1 MLTGLGTALSISC
14 AGTPG
19 VLTQL
24 VEARRLASELRVQFT
39 KAAET
44 GNRAVMASAED
55 TASAAANESRQA
67 TEAVA
72 KDLTSLRATLEA
84 LDYKEELRLLEAFAS
99 SFQEYRRIDDELLPL
114 AVENTN
120 VKAQALSFGAATVA
134 ANAFKDSLERAASY
148 STPAGRCCVESLMTG
163 AHAALLEIRVL
174 HAPHIAEADDAAMTQ
189 MESRM
194 TAFEEEARRILKRL
208 PPLLTEAAARPLAD
222 ASTAL
227 EQFVIINREIVTLSR
242 RNSNVR
248 SLALTLGR
256 KRTVTATCEDH
267 LRALDEA
274 LSRHEFTATR

>member
-1 MLTGLGTALSISC
+1 
-14 AGTPG
+14 
-19 VLTQL
+19 
-24 VEARRLASELRVQFT
+24 
-39 KAAET
+39 
-44 GNRAVMASAED
+44 MASAED
-55 TASAAANESRQA
+55 SAAAAANESRQA
-67 TEAVA
+67 TEAVG

-84 LDYKEELRLLEAFAS
+84 LGYNEELRLLEAFAS

-120 VKAQALSFGAATVA
+120 VKAQALSFGAATDA
-134 ANAFKDSLERAASY
+134 AKAFEDSLEKAASS
-148 STPAGRCCVESLMTG
+148 STPAGRCCIESLVTG

-174 HAPHIAEADDAAMTQ
+174 HAPHIAEADEAAMTQ

-194 TAFEEEARRILKRL
+194 AAFEEEARRRLKRL
-208 PPLLTEAAARPLAD
+208 PTLLTDGAARPLAD
-222 ASTAL
+222 ASAAL

-256 KRTVTATCEDH
+256 KRTVTAACEEH

-274 LSRHEFTATR
+274 LARHEFTATR

>member
-1 MLTGLGTALSISC
+1 
-14 AGTPG
+14 
-19 VLTQL
+19 
-24 VEARRLASELRVQFT
+24 
-39 KAAET
+39 
-44 GNRAVMASAED
+44 MASAEAP
-55 TASAAANESRQA
+55 ASAAAIESRQA

-72 KDLTSLRATLEA
+72 NDLTALRATLEA

-120 VKAQALSFGAATVA
+120 VKAQALSFGVAIDA
-134 ANAFKDSLERAASY
+134 ANAFKNSLEQAASY
-148 STPAGRCCVESLMTG
+148 STPAGRCCVESLVTG

-194 TAFEEEARRILKRL
+194 AAREEEARKILKRL
-208 PPLLTEAAARPLAD
+208 SPLLTDGAARPLAD
-222 ASTAL
+222 ASKAL

-248 SLALTLGR
+248 SLAFTLGR
-256 KRTVTATCEDH
+256 KRTVTAACEEH

-274 LSRHEFTATR
+274 LSRHELTATR

>member
-1 MLTGLGTALSISC
+1 M
-14 AGTPG
+14 
-19 VLTQL
+19 
-24 VEARRLASELRVQFT
+24 
-39 KAAET
+39 
-44 GNRAVMASAED
+44 
-55 TASAAANESRQA
+55 
-67 TEAVA
+67 
-72 KDLTSLRATLEA
+72 
-84 LDYKEELRLLEAFAS
+84 
-99 SFQEYRRIDDELLPL
+99 
-114 AVENTN
+114 ENTN

-134 ANAFKDSLERAASY
+134 ANAFKDSLEKAASY
-148 STPAGRCCVESLMTG
+148 STPAGRCCVESLVAG

-194 TAFEEEARRILKRL
+194 TAFEEEARRLLKRL
-208 PPLLTEAAARPLAD
+208 PPLLTDGAVRPLAD

-227 EQFVIINREIVTLSR
+227 EQFVNINREIVTLSR

-256 KRTVTATCEDH
+256 KRTVTAACEEH